1 MVSVMTSVSQGQ
13 SVRLMSGQSS
23 QTDTDESLTVPT
35 TIRPQARI
43 NAENALLGTD
53 TDTESVHT
61 AMQAQA
67 AFSKN

>member
-13 SVRLMSGQSS
+13 SVRLMSS

-53 TDTESVHT
+53 TDTESVHS